1 MSFTNPITIQKLS
14 VIKLNMYLRTLA
26 AILTK
31 KFEDGQTVP
40 FSLILNHVY
49 NGLDES
55 RSAKIPFFLLGNPKG
70 GETTWKKF
78 RETPLEGGKKQ
89 KDFMLV
95 GDCTLQGKTL
105 VLDVNKSKGLSKIS
119 PKVKARLENV
129 LKKIDSE
136 YTISFTDVAVTAE
149 EDDSNTATVAATGAT
164 ATTATDDASEQEMS
178 VEAQKIIE
186 EYKKEETEKATKLS
200 ENITK
205 LTAMFK
211 NDLQKIAQNVDNDR
225 VTGSD
230 IKAIKEVNAM
240 YADTINLYND
250 AGKQVKAT
258 FAPAYK
264 KLEGGKELLIKLSLV
279 VKKRKKSLA
288 DLAAQNYYQY
298 KEGRQ
303 PTPEET
309 NQIQGFLKETL
320 DNNRQNLRAPQ
331 DKVLRA
337 FSYVLKRVGVNRFQV
352 LYVEQTVEKSI
363 IAA

>member
-55 RSAKIPFFLLGNPKG
+55 RSAKIPFLLLGNLKG
-70 GETTWKKF
+70 GESTWKKF
-78 RETPLEGGKKQ
+78 RETALEGGKKQ

-105 VLDVNKSKGLSKIS
+105 VLDVNKSKGLNKIS

-136 YTISFTDVAVTAE
+136 YAISFTDVAVE
-149 EDDSNTATVAATGAT
+149 EDDAPNTATAAAGAA
-164 ATTATDDASEQEMS
+164 ATTAGADDSDKEMS
-178 VEAQKIIE
+178 AAAQKAIDD
-186 EYKKEETEKATKLS
+186 YKKEETEKANKLS
-200 ENITK
+200 EYITK

-230 IKAIKEVNAM
+230 IKAIKEINAM
-240 YADTINLYND
+240 YADTVNFYND

-258 FAPAYK
+258 FAAAYK
-264 KLEGGKELLIKLSLV
+264 KLEEGKPLLMKLSLV

-288 DLAAQNYYQY
+288 DLAAQSYYQH

-320 DNNRQNLRAPQ
+320 DNNKKNLRAPQ

-337 FSYVLKRVGVNRFQV
+337 FSYVLKRVGVSRFQV

>member
-55 RSAKIPFFLLGNPKG
+55 RSAKIPFLLLGNLKG
-70 GETTWKKF
+70 GESTWKKF
-78 RETPLEGGKKQ
+78 RETALEGGKKQ

-105 VLDVNKSKGLSKIS
+105 VFDVNKSKGLNKIS

-136 YTISFTDVAVTAE
+136 YAISFTDVAVE
-149 EDDSNTATVAATGAT
+149 EGDAPNTATTAAAAGAT
-164 ATTATDDASEQEMS
+164 ATTTADDSDKEMS
-178 VEAQKIIE
+178 AAAQKAIDD
-186 EYKKEETEKATKLS
+186 YKKEETEKANKLS
-200 ENITK
+200 EYITK

-230 IKAIKEVNAM
+230 IKAIKEINAM
-240 YADTINLYND
+240 YADTVNFYND

-258 FAPAYK
+258 FAAAYK
-264 KLEGGKELLIKLSLV
+264 KLEEGKPLLMKLSLV

-288 DLAAQNYYQY
+288 DLAAQSYYQH

-320 DNNRQNLRAPQ
+320 DNNKKNLRAPQ

-337 FSYVLKRVGVNRFQV
+337 FSYVLKRVGVSRFQV